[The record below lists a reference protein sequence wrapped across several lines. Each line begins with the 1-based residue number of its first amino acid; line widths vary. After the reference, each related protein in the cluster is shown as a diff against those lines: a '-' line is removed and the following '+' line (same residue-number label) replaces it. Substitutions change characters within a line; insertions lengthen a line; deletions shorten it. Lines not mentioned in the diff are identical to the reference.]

1 MIKEA
6 FKINHED
13 LNKYEGE
20 RLTKSF
26 FIIKMNV

>member
-6 FKINHED
+6 FKINHEL

-20 RLTKSF
+20 RLNKKISF
-26 FIIKMNV
+26 LL